1 MKWNRLLVLLC
12 KLHIPVFHHQA
23 PNFHQLTLTSSLFAV
38 KMASDTTF
46 SSKSSVIFIVIIMFY
61 VWSFFTFLNKQIEEW
76 PVLRPWHRKEKQ
88 GPGGVGPEE
97 GHKDDQR
104 AGAPLLWGKAERVGV
119 VQPGGQKALGT
130 PYSIF
135 QYLKG
140 PARKLWRDSLQ
151 GQVATGQG
159 VMALNWRRVDL
170 D

>member
-104 AGAPLLWGKAERVGV
+104 AGTSLLWGKAERVGV
-119 VQPGGQKALGT
+119 FQPSEEKDPGRPDCSLPVLERGLNKRGGDKLFSRTCCNRTKSNG
-130 PYSIF
+130 SK
-135 QYLKG
+135 LKRG
-140 PARKLWRDSLQ
+140 
-151 GQVATGQG
+151 
-159 VMALNWRRVDL
+159 
-170 D
+170 